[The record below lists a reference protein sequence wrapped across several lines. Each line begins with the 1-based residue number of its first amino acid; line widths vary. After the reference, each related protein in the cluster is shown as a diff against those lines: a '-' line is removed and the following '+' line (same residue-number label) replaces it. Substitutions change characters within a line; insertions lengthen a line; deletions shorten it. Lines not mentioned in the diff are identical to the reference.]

1 MNLGKVFGFNAV
13 PAARKEAII
22 QGDKYR
28 ITVLTSRMLRLEYS
42 EDGVFEDRATQVVLN
57 RDFHVP
63 EFRII
68 QKEEGFELVTD
79 SLLLS
84 YDGKD
89 FSPSGLSIQVSGNIS
104 AYRSVW
110 FYGEDYDDLKGTAR
124 TLDEADGRIELDKG
138 LLSYYGFSVIDDSKS
153 TIIRED
159 GWVEPRRKGC
169 KDIYFLGYG
178 RNYLDCL
185 KDFYKLSGPTPMI
198 PRYALGNWWSRF
210 YWYTE
215 QEYRELYTRFA
226 KENIPFSVA
235 VLDMCWHVTDVDPK
249 YGSGWTGYT
258 WNKKLLPDPEGFMK
272 WLHEQDMRITLNVH
286 PADGVRGFE
295 EMYADMAAELGV
307 NAENEDK
314 INFDV
319 ADPKFLKSY
328 FKHIY
333 HRNEER
339 GVDFWW
345 IDWQQQG
352 GSTVDG
358 IDAQWMLNH
367 YHYLDNG
374 RDGRKPMILSRYAGL
389 GSHRYPVGF
398 SGDSFAT
405 WESLDFQPYFTANA
419 SNAGYGWWSHDI
431 GGHMHGTRSDEM
443 AMRWL
448 QFGVFSPIMRIHSSD
463 NPFNTKEPWKYNAIV
478 EKAMKRFLRLRHQM
492 IPYLYTMNYNFHVN
506 GEPIIQ
512 PMYYRNPENQ
522 ASYGVPNQY
531 YFGSSMIVCPITRKI
546 NSGTELGE
554 VKVWLPEGRYFDLF
568 NNRAYNGGQDIHM
581 YRDISAI
588 PVLVKAGAILPFQN
602 DEAVC
607 NNTDNP
613 KDMDIRI
620 YAGDSS
626 SFTMYEDGDGS
637 GLGVDVCNNAE
648 DYKAFTEYSFEWGS
662 KAVFTVNPA
671 VGAIEVVPDKRN
683 YIFRFIGFNK
693 PDAVKAQ
700 YDEKEID
707 VQYTYDEV
715 GHELVV
721 TIDGADTSKKLVITI
736 ESDGNVAAN
745 DYVNESFRFL
755 DRAQIEFDL
764 KSSIFRVIDS
774 GKSRLEIIRGLIAM
788 KLDEELLGVLTEII
802 MAD

>member
-1 MNLGKVFGFNAV
+1 MDLGKVFGFNAV
-13 PAARKEAII
+13 PAARREAII
-22 QGDKYR
+22 QGEKYR

-57 RDFHVP
+57 RDFPVP
-63 EFRII
+63 EFRVIE
-68 QKEEGFELVTD
+68 KEEGFELVTD

-84 YDGKD
+84 YDGKE
-89 FSPSGLSIQVSGNIS
+89 FSSSGLSIQVSGNIS

-110 FYGEDYDDLKGTAR
+110 FYGEDFDDLKGTAR
-124 TLDEADGRIELDKG
+124 TLDEADGRIDLDKG

-215 QEYRELYTRFA
+215 QEYRELYTRFQQ
-226 KENIPFSVA
+226 ENIPFSVA
-235 VLDMCWHVTDVDPK
+235 VLDMCWHITDVDPK
-249 YGSGWTGYT
+249 YGSNWTGYT
-258 WNKKLLPDPEGFMK
+258 WNSHLLPDPEGFMK
-272 WLHEQDMRITLNVH
+272 WLHEQDLRITLNVH

-314 INFDV
+314 INFDA

-352 GSTVDG
+352 GSTVEG

-374 RDGRKPMILSRYAGL
+374 RDGKKPMILSRYAGL

-398 SGDSFAT
+398 SGDTFAT
-405 WESLDFQPYFTANA
+405 WDSLEFQPYFTANA

-478 EKAMKRFLRLRHQM
+478 EKAMKKFLRLRHQM
-492 IPYLYTMNYNFHVN
+492 VPYLYTMNYNFHVN

-512 PMYYRNPENQ
+512 PMYYRNSESQ
-522 ASYGVPNQY
+522 AAYGVPNQY
-531 YFGSSMIVCPITRKI
+531 YFGEGMIVCPITKPA
-546 NSGTELGE
+546 NEGTELGE
-554 VKVWLPEGRYFDLF
+554 VKVWLPEGKYFDFF
-568 NNRAYNGGQDIHM
+568 NNRAYNGGQDINM
-581 YRDISAI
+581 YRDINTI
-588 PVLVKAGAILPFQN
+588 PVLVMAGSILPLQS
-602 DEAVC
+602 DVEVC
-607 NNTDNP
+607 NSTDNP
-613 KDMDIRI
+613 TDMDIRV
-620 YAGDSS
+620 YAGADG

-637 GLGVDVCNNAE
+637 GLGSDVYNNPE
-648 DYKAFTEYSFEWGS
+648 SYKAFTRYDFAWGS
-662 KAVFTVNPA
+662 KSVFTVNPVEGERCA
-671 VGAIEVVPDKRN
+671 VPEKRN
-683 YIFRFIGFNK
+683 YTFRFIGFNK
-693 PDAVKAQ
+693 ADMVSVE
-700 YDEKEID
+700 YDGKE
-707 VQYTYDEV
+707 VAAQYTYDAV
-715 GHELVV
+715 KHELVV
-721 TIDGADTSKKLVITI
+721 VVEDIETSKKLVVTV

-745 DYVNESFRFL
+745 DYVSDSFKFL

-774 GKSRLEIIRGLIAM
+774 GKSRLEIVRGLIAM
-788 KLDEELLGVLTEII
+788 KLDEELMGALVEII

>member
-1 MNLGKVFGFNAV
+1 MDLGKIFGFKAA
-13 PAARKEAII
+13 PAARSEAVI

-28 ITVLTSRMLRLEYS
+28 VTVLTSRMLRLEYS
-42 EDGVFEDRATQVVLN
+42 EEGVFEDRATQVVLN
-57 RDFHVP
+57 RDFPVP
-63 EFRII
+63 NFRVIK
-68 QKEEGFELVTD
+68 KEEGFELATD
-79 SLLLS
+79 TLLLS
-84 YDGKD
+84 YDGKA
-89 FSPSGLSIQVSGNIS
+89 FSSSGLSIQVSGNIS
-104 AYRSVW
+104 AYKSVW
-110 FYGEDYDDLKGTAR
+110 FYGEDYNDLKGTAR
-124 TLDEADGRIELDKG
+124 TLDEADGRIPLDKG
-138 LLSYYGFSVIDDSKS
+138 LLSYYGFSIIDDSKS

-159 GWVEPRRKGC
+159 GWVEPRKKDC

-215 QEYRELYTRFA
+215 QEYKELYTRFQ

-258 WNKKLLPDPEGFMK
+258 WNNKLIPDPEGFMK
-272 WLHEQDMRITLNVH
+272 WLHEQGLRVTLNVH

-307 NAENEDK
+307 NAESEDK

-319 ADPKFLKSY
+319 ADPEFLKSY

-333 HRNEER
+333 HRNEKR

-374 RDGRKPMILSRYAGL
+374 RDGKKPMILSRYAGL

-463 NPFNTKEPWKYNAIV
+463 NPFNTKEPWKYNAVV
-478 EKAMKRFLRLRHQM
+478 EKAMKKFLCLRHQM

-506 GEPIIQ
+506 GEPVIQ
-512 PMYYRNPENQ
+512 PMYYRNPESQ
-522 ASYGVPNQY
+522 AAYDVPNQY
-531 YFGSSMIVCPITRKI
+531 YFGSDIIVCPITKPM
-546 NSGTELGE
+546 NKGTESGE
-554 VKVWLPEGRYFDLF
+554 VKVWLPEGRYFDFF
-568 NNRAYNGGQDIHM
+568 NNRAYNGGQNINM
-581 YRDISAI
+581 YRDINTI
-588 PVLVKAGAILPFQN
+588 PVLVKAGAILPFQSA
-602 DEAVC
+602 ETVS

-620 YAGDSS
+620 YAGANG

-637 GLGVDVCNNAE
+637 ASDIDNENKAE
-648 DYKAFTEYSFEWGS
+648 DCRAFTRYDFIWGN
-662 KAVFTVNPA
+662 KPVFTVNP
-671 VGAIEVVPDKRN
+671 IEGESFVAPERRN
-683 YIFRFIGFNK
+683 YTFRFIGFNK
-693 PDAVKAQ
+693 AENICVEYNGKKADVEFKFDESCHEIKVDVKDADISKRIVVA
-700 YDEKEID
+700 ID
-707 VQYTYDEV
+707 T
-715 GHELVV
+715 
-721 TIDGADTSKKLVITI
+721 DGQTAV
-736 ESDGNVAAN
+736 N
-745 DYVNESFRFL
+745 DFVNDSFNFL

-764 KSSIFRVIDS
+764 KSRIFKEISS
-774 GKSRLEIIRGLIAM
+774 GKPRLEIVRGLIAM
-788 KLDEELLGVLTEII
+788 KLDKELMGALAEMI